1 MEATKILIK
10 LFDLPNEKMSEVNEC
25 FVELGESYL
34 LFHADY
40 YSTVPKN
47 QDDHSL
53 GWKDRY
59 QKFSIKVR
67 RSNIMSVEL
76 EWLEESEMY
85 SVVIEIEGYPVSIRF
100 YFKKES
106 EAKVMRDKLDAF
118 ILW

>member
-1 MEATKILIK
+1 
-10 LFDLPNEKMSEVNEC
+10 
-25 FVELGESYL
+25 
-34 LFHADY
+34 
-40 YSTVPKN
+40 
-47 QDDHSL
+47 
-53 GWKDRY
+53 
-59 QKFSIKVR
+59 
-67 RSNIMSVEL
+67 MSVEL